1 MPLPSYLPPAG
12 MNGLVPAPPAL
23 VVAAKPTQAIPFEEM
38 RLPNGLRVILAQD
51 ASAPVVA
58 VTVTY
63 NVGSRDERQG
73 RTGFAHLFEHMMFQG
88 SENVG
93 KGEHILL
100 INSVGGSFNGTTNQ
114 DRTNY
119 FETVP
124 KNQLKLALFL
134 EADRMRSLDVSQANL
149 DNQRSVVQEEK
160 RQSYDNRAY
169 GQSQETL
176 LNMAYTNFAYQHTT
190 IGSMADLDAATLD
203 DVKKFFATYYAPN
216 NAVLCVVGDFDVNAT
231 KELVKQYFSPIP
243 SKPAPPPVNG
253 DEPTRFK
260 AGERRKTISDGLA
273 RQTRYTQAYV
283 TVAGND
289 KDYYPLR
296 LLGDILAGGRST
308 RLYKALVETNK
319 AVNVGAGVSES
330 RGPSLFTINATLP
343 PRVEDTAPIEE
354 MIDAEIARIAKDGVT
369 QAELDKA
376 VTGARVSWANQYRTS
391 LSRASVLSLYAVYF
405 NNPNRVNEIPEQLS
419 KVTTKQIQEV
429 AKQYLIKP
437 NRSILTIQPA
447 ARRTAASG
455 ATKEGTGK

>member
-1 MPLPSYLPPAG
+1 MPLPPYLPPAG
-12 MNGLVPAPPAL
+12 KNGLAPPAL
-23 VVAAKPTQAIPFEEM
+23 VAAAKPANAIRFEEM
-38 RLPNGLRVILAQD
+38 RLPNGLHLILAPD
-51 ASAPVVA
+51 TSAPVVA

-73 RTGFAHLFEHMMFQG
+73 RTGFAHLFEHLMFQG

-100 INSVGGSFNGTTNQ
+100 VNSVGGSFNGTTNQ

-176 LNMAYTNFAYQHTT
+176 QSMAYTNFAYQHTT

-216 NAVLCVVGDFDVNAT
+216 NAVLAIVGDFDVNTA
-231 KELVKQYFSPIP
+231 KELVRQYFGPIP

-253 DEPTRFK
+253 DEPTRFT
-260 AGERRKTISDGLA
+260 AGERRKTISDALA
-273 RQTRYTQAYV
+273 RQTRYTQGYV

-319 AVNVGAGVSES
+319 VVNVGAGVPEG
-330 RGPSLFTINATLP
+330 RGPSLFTITATLP
-343 PRVEDTAPIEE
+343 PRMTDTAPIEE
-354 MIDAEIARIAKDGVT
+354 TIDAEVARVTQDGVT
-369 QAELDKA
+369 QEELDKA
-376 VTGARVSWANQYRTS
+376 VTGAKVAWANQYRTT
-391 LSRASVLSLYAVYF
+391 LSRASTLSLYAVYF
-405 NNPNRVNEIPEQLS
+405 DNPNRINEIPEQLS
-419 KVTTKQIQEV
+419 KVTTKQIQEA
-429 AKQYLIKP
+429 AKRYLIKP
-437 NRSILTIQPA
+437 NRSVLIIEPTS
-447 ARRTAASG
+447 RRTATNST
-455 ATKEGTGK
+455 TKEGAGK